1 MTERSTVE
9 EAGPQ
14 ASGSPGLAPYLHVA
28 LDAAA
33 PGRAPRR
40 FSLADVETV
49 TVGRGRASGP
59 SRADEQLAIWL
70 EDQRVST
77 EHARLERGPDRR
89 WLVRDLGSL
98 NGVRL
103 NGRPVTRASL
113 GDGDVL
119 EVGRTFL
126 VFRGAQRAGMGD
138 LEAGDDT
145 PSLQPELE
153 ARFTQLEALASSG
166 VPVVVEGEPG
176 VGKELV
182 ARLAHQHSRRPGAL
196 VSVNCGALPPELVTS
211 QFFGS
216 LKGAFSGATED
227 RPGLA
232 RAAHQGTLFL
242 DEVGELPLSAQPVL
256 LRMLQE
262 RQVVPVGGTH
272 PVPVDVLL
280 VCATNRD
287 LTRMVREQRFRPDL
301 LARLS
306 GFSFSLPPLRE
317 RREDLGL
324 MVRTLLRR
332 LGRPELTLSPETAR
346 ALFASPWPM
355 NVRELERALQVAVA
369 LTRGDVIEAA
379 QLPATVLAPAVG
391 SAEPEDAALR
401 RELLGHLEAHRG
413 NLSAVARAL
422 GRPRMQVHR
431 LVARL
436 GLDPEQFRGDARGS
450 RPH

>member
-1 MTERSTVE
+1 MVERSTLE
-9 EAGPQ
+9 EKGRQPT
-14 ASGSPGLAPYLHVA
+14 GGPGLAPYLHLA

-33 PGRAPRR
+33 PWRPPRR
-40 FSLADVETV
+40 FGLADVEAV
-49 TVGRGRASGP
+49 VIGRGRASGQP
-59 SRADEQLAIWL
+59 RAGGQLAIGL
-70 EDQRVST
+70 EDPRVST
-77 EHARLERGPDRR
+77 EHARLERALDRR
-89 WLVRDLGSL
+89 WQVRDLGSL
-98 NGVRL
+98 NGLRV
-103 NGRPVTRASL
+103 NGRPVSRANLS
-113 GDGDVL
+113 DGDVL

-126 VFRGAQRAGMGD
+126 VFRAAQRAGLAD
-138 LEAGDDT
+138 LAAVEDT
-145 PSLQPELE
+145 PSLKPELE
-153 ARFTQLEALASSG
+153 AQFAELRAMSRAG
-166 VPVVVEGEPG
+166 VPIVVDGEPG

-182 ARLAHQHSRRPGAL
+182 ARLAHQHSGRRGAL
-196 VSVNCGALPPELVTS
+196 VSVNCGALPAELMTS

-242 DEVGELPLSAQPVL
+242 DEVGELPLTAQPVL
-256 LRMLQE
+256 LRLLQE
-262 RQVVPVGGTH
+262 RQVVPVGGIH
-272 PVPVDVLL
+272 PVPVDLLL

-287 LTRMVREQRFRPDL
+287 LAGLVREQRFRLDL

-324 MVRTLLRR
+324 MVRALLRR
-332 LGRPELTLSPETAR
+332 LGQPELTLSAEAAR
-346 ALFASPWPM
+346 ALFACPWPM
-355 NVRELERALQVAVA
+355 NVRQLERALQVAVA
-369 LTRGDVIEAA
+369 LTVGDTLEAA
-379 QLPATVLAPAVG
+379 QLPASVLATA
-391 SAEPEDAALR
+391 ADTLEPEAEALR

-436 GLDPEQFRGDARGS
+436 GLDPGQFRGR
-450 RPH
+450 